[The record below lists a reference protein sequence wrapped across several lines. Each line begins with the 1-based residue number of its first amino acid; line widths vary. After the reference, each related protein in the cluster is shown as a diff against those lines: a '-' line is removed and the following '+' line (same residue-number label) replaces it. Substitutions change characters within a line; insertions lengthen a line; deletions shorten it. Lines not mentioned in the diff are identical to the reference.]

1 MGTRLLSELTC
12 DAFQDDNGTTYS
24 EEVIRV
30 TGLVNYR
37 PTRAVVD
44 TSAIRTNVRKL
55 REKLPA
61 ETGVIAVVKADGYG
75 HGAAESARAAFR
87 EGAIMAAVATPD
99 EALNLR
105 NSGIQQPILVLGPV
119 PMPFLKEAIRQD
131 VTVTIPGVQWAQSA
145 AAELQGIEE
154 TLKTH
159 VKIDTGMGR
168 IGVRSEEEIIELLK
182 ILEGTSAI
190 EVEGIFTHFAT
201 ADEHDTKSTEEQ
213 FRKFNRLAACF
224 PERPKLIHVANSAA
238 ALRFPDFA
246 LDAVRFGIGMY
257 GIAPSEVVARELPFP
272 LERALRLETEIAF
285 VKQMDAEESISYG
298 GTYVSRPGEWIAT
311 LPIGYADGLKRGL
324 RNQHVLVR
332 GQRVPIVGTIC
343 MDQCMIR
350 LPEQLPAGE
359 PVVLL
364 GKQGNEEITMEEWA
378 TRIGTI
384 PYEITV
390 TIARRVQR
398 QYFGD

>member
-1 MGTRLLSELTC
+1 MTES
-12 DAFQDDNGTTYS
+12 F
-24 EEVIRV
+24 
-30 TGLVNYR
+30 NYR

-44 TSAIRTNVRKL
+44 VGAIRANVRNL
-55 REKLPA
+55 RELLPA
-61 ETGVIAVVKADGYG
+61 ETGIIAVVKADGYG
-75 HGAAESARAAFR
+75 HGATESARAAFR

-99 EALNLR
+99 EALDLR
-105 NSGIQQPILVLGPV
+105 EAGIQQPILVLGPV
-119 PMPFLKEAIRQD
+119 PITFLKEAIRQEI
-131 VTVTIPGVQWAQSA
+131 TVTIPGVQWAQA
-145 AAELQGIEE
+145 AADELRGIKES
-154 TLKTH
+154 LNTH

-168 IGVRSEEEIIELLK
+168 IGVRSEQEIVELVK

-190 EVEGIFTHFAT
+190 RVEGIFTHFAT
-201 ADEHDTKSTEEQ
+201 ADEQDTKSTEEQ
-213 FRKFNRLAACF
+213 FRKFNRLVTCF
-224 PERPKLIHVANSAA
+224 PERPKLIHAANSAA

-257 GIAPSEVVARELPFP
+257 GIAPSEVVARELPFQ

-285 VKQMDAEESISYG
+285 VKQVDAKEPISYG
-298 GTYVSRPGEWIAT
+298 GTYVSQPGEWIAT

-324 RNQHVLVR
+324 RNQEVLIR
-332 GQRVPIVGTIC
+332 GKRVPIVGTIC
-343 MDQCMIR
+343 MDQCMVR
-350 LPEQLPAGE
+350 LPERYPEGE

-384 PYEITV
+384 PYEIAV

>member
-1 MGTRLLSELTC
+1 MTATFS
-12 DAFQDDNGTTYS
+12 
-24 EEVIRV
+24 
-30 TGLVNYR
+30 YR

-44 TSAIRTNVRKL
+44 IRAIQANVRNLKE
-55 REKLPA
+55 RLPT

-75 HGAAESARAAFR
+75 HGATESARAAFQA
-87 EGAIMAAVATPD
+87 GAVMAAVATPD
-99 EALNLR
+99 EALALR
-105 NSGIQQPILVLGPV
+105 AAGIRQPILVLGPV
-119 PMPFLKEAIRQD
+119 PKIFLKEAIRQD
-131 VTVTIPGVQWAQSA
+131 IIVTVPGVEWARA
-145 AAELQGIEE
+145 AVEELRGIEE
-154 TLKTH
+154 SLKTH

-168 IGVRSEEEIIELLK
+168 IGLRSEQEIVELIE

-190 EVEGIFTHFAT
+190 RVEGIFTHFAT
-201 ADEHDTKSTEEQ
+201 ADELDTRSTEEQ
-213 FRKFNRLAACF
+213 FAAFNRLVGCF
-224 PERPKLIHVANSAA
+224 PERPQLVHAANSAA

-257 GIAPSEVVARELPFP
+257 GIAPSEVVAQELPFQ

-285 VKQMDAEESISYG
+285 VKQTQANESISYG
-298 GTYVSRPGEWIAT
+298 ATYQAQQGEWIAT

-324 RNQHVLVR
+324 RNQQVLIR
-332 GQRVPIVGTIC
+332 GRRVPIVGTIC
-343 MDQCMIR
+343 MDQCMVR
-350 LPEQLPAGE
+350 LPEPFPVGE

-364 GKQGNEEITMEEWA
+364 GKQGDEEITMEEWA

-384 PYEITV
+384 PYEIAV

>member
-1 MGTRLLSELTC
+1 MTES
-12 DAFQDDNGTTYS
+12 F
-24 EEVIRV
+24 
-30 TGLVNYR
+30 NYR

-44 TSAIRTNVRKL
+44 VGAIRTNVRNL
-55 REKLPA
+55 RELLPA
-61 ETGVIAVVKADGYG
+61 ETGIIAVVKADGYG
-75 HGAAESARAAFR
+75 HGATESARAAFQ
-87 EGAIMAAVATPD
+87 EGAMMAAVATPD
-99 EALNLR
+99 EALALR
-105 NSGIQQPILVLGPV
+105 ESGIQQPILVLGPV
-119 PMPFLKEAIRQD
+119 PITFLKEAIRQEI
-131 VTVTIPGVQWAQSA
+131 TVTIPGVQWAQA
-145 AAELQGIEE
+145 AADALQGIKES
-154 TLKTH
+154 LNTH

-168 IGVRSEEEIIELLK
+168 IGVRSEEEIIELVK

-190 EVEGIFTHFAT
+190 RVEGIFTHFAT
-201 ADEHDTKSTEEQ
+201 ADEQDIKRTEDQ
-213 FRKFNRLAACF
+213 FRSFDRLVTCF
-224 PERPKLIHVANSAA
+224 PKRPKLIHAANSAA
-238 ALRFPDFA
+238 ALRFQDYA

-257 GIAPSEVVARELPFP
+257 GIAPSEVVATELPFQ
-272 LERALRLETEIAF
+272 LERALRLQTEIAF
-285 VKQMDAEESISYG
+285 VKQVQSSEPISYG
-298 GTYVSRPGEWIAT
+298 GTYVAQPGEWIAT

-343 MDQCMIR
+343 MDQCMVR
-350 LPEQLPAGE
+350 LPERYPEGE

-384 PYEITV
+384 PYEIAV

>member
-1 MGTRLLSELTC
+1 M
-12 DAFQDDNGTTYS
+12 
-24 EEVIRV
+24 
-30 TGLVNYR
+30 TGKVNYR
-37 PTRAVVD
+37 PTYAAVD
-44 TSAIRTNVRKL
+44 ISAIRANVRKL
-55 REKLPA
+55 REQLPA
-61 ETGVIAVVKADGYG
+61 ETSVIAVVKADGYG
-75 HGAAESARAAFR
+75 HGAAESARAAFK

-99 EALNLR
+99 EALELR
-105 NSGIQQPILVLGPV
+105 DSGIQQPILVLGPV
-119 PMPFLKEAIRQD
+119 PIAFIKEAIRQD
-131 VTVTIPGVQWAQSA
+131 ITVTIPGVQWAQA
-145 AAELQGIEE
+145 AVAELQGREE

-190 EVEGIFTHFAT
+190 QVEGIFTHFAT
-201 ADEHDTKSTEEQ
+201 ADEQNTESTEEQ
-213 FRKFNRLAACF
+213 FGKFIQLAACF
-224 PERPKLIHVANSAA
+224 PERPKLLHAANSAA

-257 GIAPSEVVARELPFP
+257 GIAPSEVVANELPFQ
-272 LERALRLETEIAF
+272 LERALRLETEITF
-285 VKQMDAEESISYG
+285 VKEVHANDPISYG
-298 GTYVSRPGEWIAT
+298 GTYIAQQDEWIAT

-324 RNQHVLVR
+324 RNQQVLVR
-332 GQRVPIVGTIC
+332 GKRVPIVGTIC

-350 LPEQLPAGE
+350 LPERLPEGE

>member
-1 MGTRLLSELTC
+1 MTES
-12 DAFQDDNGTTYS
+12 F
-24 EEVIRV
+24 
-30 TGLVNYR
+30 NYR

-44 TSAIRTNVRKL
+44 VGAIRANVRNL
-55 REKLPA
+55 RELLPA
-61 ETGVIAVVKADGYG
+61 ETGIIAVVKADGYG
-75 HGAAESARAAFR
+75 HGAAESARAAFQ

-99 EALNLR
+99 EALDLR
-105 NSGIQQPILVLGPV
+105 EAGIQQPILVLGPV
-119 PMPFLKEAIRQD
+119 PITFLKEAIRQEI
-131 VTVTIPGVQWAQSA
+131 TVTIPGVQWAQA
-145 AAELQGIEE
+145 AADELRGIKES
-154 TLKTH
+154 LNTH

-168 IGVRSEEEIIELLK
+168 IGVRSEQEIVELVK

-190 EVEGIFTHFAT
+190 RVEGIFTHFAT
-201 ADEHDTKSTEEQ
+201 ADEQDTKSTEEQ
-213 FRKFNRLAACF
+213 FRKFNRLVTCF
-224 PERPKLIHVANSAA
+224 SERPKLIHAANSAA

-257 GIAPSEVVARELPFP
+257 GIAPSEVVARELPFQ

-285 VKQMDAEESISYG
+285 VKQVDAIEPISYG
-298 GTYVSRPGEWIAT
+298 GTYVSQPGEWIAT

-324 RNQHVLVR
+324 RNQEVLIR
-332 GQRVPIVGTIC
+332 GKCVPIVGTIC
-343 MDQCMIR
+343 MDQCMVR
-350 LPEQLPAGE
+350 LPERYPEGE

-384 PYEITV
+384 PYEIAV

>member
-1 MGTRLLSELTC
+1 MTES
-12 DAFQDDNGTTYS
+12 F
-24 EEVIRV
+24 
-30 TGLVNYR
+30 NYR

-44 TSAIRTNVRKL
+44 VGAIRSNVRNL
-55 REKLPA
+55 RELLPA
-61 ETGVIAVVKADGYG
+61 ETGIIAVVKADGYG
-75 HGAAESARAAFR
+75 HGATESARAAFR

-99 EALNLR
+99 EALDLR
-105 NSGIQQPILVLGPV
+105 EAGIQQPILVLGPV
-119 PMPFLKEAIRQD
+119 PITFLKEAIRQEI
-131 VTVTIPGVQWAQSA
+131 TVTIPGVQWAQA
-145 AAELQGIEE
+145 AADELRGIKES
-154 TLKTH
+154 LNTH

-168 IGVRSEEEIIELLK
+168 IGVRSEQEIVELVK

-190 EVEGIFTHFAT
+190 RVEGIFTHFAT
-201 ADEHDTKSTEEQ
+201 ADEQDTKSTEEQ
-213 FRKFNRLAACF
+213 FRKFNRLVTCF
-224 PERPKLIHVANSAA
+224 PERPKLIHAANSAA

-257 GIAPSEVVARELPFP
+257 GIAPSEVVARELPFQ

-285 VKQMDAEESISYG
+285 VKQVDAKEPISYG
-298 GTYVSRPGEWIAT
+298 GTYVSQSGEWIAT

-324 RNQHVLVR
+324 RNQEVLVR
-332 GQRVPIVGTIC
+332 GKRVPIVGTIC
-343 MDQCMIR
+343 MDQCMVR
-350 LPEQLPAGE
+350 LPERYPEGE

-384 PYEITV
+384 PYEIAV

>member
-1 MGTRLLSELTC
+1 MTES
-12 DAFQDDNGTTYS
+12 F
-24 EEVIRV
+24 
-30 TGLVNYR
+30 NYR

-44 TSAIRTNVRKL
+44 VGAIRSNVRNL
-55 REKLPA
+55 RELLPA
-61 ETGVIAVVKADGYG
+61 ETGIIAVVKADGYG
-75 HGAAESARAAFR
+75 HGATESARAAFR

-99 EALNLR
+99 EALDLR
-105 NSGIQQPILVLGPV
+105 EAGIQQPILVLGPV
-119 PMPFLKEAIRQD
+119 PITFLKEAIRQEI
-131 VTVTIPGVQWAQSA
+131 TVAIPGVQWAQA
-145 AAELQGIEE
+145 AADELRGIKES
-154 TLKTH
+154 LNTH

-168 IGVRSEEEIIELLK
+168 IGVRSEQEIVELVK

-190 EVEGIFTHFAT
+190 RVEGIFTHFAT
-201 ADEHDTKSTEEQ
+201 ADEQDTKSTEEQ
-213 FRKFNRLAACF
+213 FRKFNRLVTCF
-224 PERPKLIHVANSAA
+224 PERPKLIHAANSAA

-257 GIAPSEVVARELPFP
+257 GIAPSEVVARELPFQ

-285 VKQMDAEESISYG
+285 VKQVDAKEPISYG
-298 GTYVSRPGEWIAT
+298 GTYVSQPGEWIAT

-324 RNQHVLVR
+324 LNQEVLIR
-332 GQRVPIVGTIC
+332 GKRVPIVGTIC
-343 MDQCMIR
+343 MDQCMVR
-350 LPEQLPAGE
+350 LPERYPEGE

-384 PYEITV
+384 PYEIAV

>member
-1 MGTRLLSELTC
+1 MTES
-12 DAFQDDNGTTYS
+12 F
-24 EEVIRV
+24 
-30 TGLVNYR
+30 NYR

-44 TSAIRTNVRKL
+44 VGAIRSNVRNL
-55 REKLPA
+55 RELLPA
-61 ETGVIAVVKADGYG
+61 ETGIIAVVKADGYG
-75 HGAAESARAAFR
+75 HGATESARAAFR

-99 EALNLR
+99 EALDLR
-105 NSGIQQPILVLGPV
+105 EAGIQQPILVLGPV
-119 PMPFLKEAIRQD
+119 PITFLKEAIRQEI
-131 VTVTIPGVQWAQSA
+131 TVAIPGVQWAQA
-145 AAELQGIEE
+145 AADELRGIKES
-154 TLKTH
+154 LNTH

-168 IGVRSEEEIIELLK
+168 IGVRSEQEIVELVK

-190 EVEGIFTHFAT
+190 RVEGIFTHFAT
-201 ADEHDTKSTEEQ
+201 ADEQDTKSTEEQ
-213 FRKFNRLAACF
+213 FRKFNRLVTCF
-224 PERPKLIHVANSAA
+224 PERPKLIHAANSAA

-257 GIAPSEVVARELPFP
+257 GIAPSEVVARELPFQ

-285 VKQMDAEESISYG
+285 VKQVDAKEPISYG
-298 GTYVSRPGEWIAT
+298 GTYVSQPGEWIAT

-324 RNQHVLVR
+324 RNQEVLIR
-332 GQRVPIVGTIC
+332 GKRVPIVGTIC
-343 MDQCMIR
+343 MDQCMVR
-350 LPEQLPAGE
+350 LPERYPEGE

-384 PYEITV
+384 PYEIAV

>member
-1 MGTRLLSELTC
+1 MTES
-12 DAFQDDNGTTYS
+12 F
-24 EEVIRV
+24 
-30 TGLVNYR
+30 NYR

-44 TSAIRTNVRKL
+44 VGAIRANVRNL
-55 REKLPA
+55 RELLPA
-61 ETGVIAVVKADGYG
+61 ETGIIAVVKADGYG
-75 HGAAESARAAFR
+75 HGAAESARAAFQ

-99 EALNLR
+99 EALDLR
-105 NSGIQQPILVLGPV
+105 EAGIQQPILVLGPV
-119 PMPFLKEAIRQD
+119 PITFLKEAIRQEI
-131 VTVTIPGVQWAQSA
+131 TVTIPGVQWAQA
-145 AAELQGIEE
+145 AADELRGIKES
-154 TLKTH
+154 LNTH

-168 IGVRSEEEIIELLK
+168 IGVRSEQEIVELVK

-190 EVEGIFTHFAT
+190 RVEGIFTHFAT
-201 ADEHDTKSTEEQ
+201 ADEQDTKSTEEQ
-213 FRKFNRLAACF
+213 FRKFNRLVTCF
-224 PERPKLIHVANSAA
+224 PERPKLIHAANSAA

-257 GIAPSEVVARELPFP
+257 GIAPSEVVARELPFQ

-285 VKQMDAEESISYG
+285 VKQVDAKEPISYG
-298 GTYVSRPGEWIAT
+298 GTYVSQPGEWIAT

-324 RNQHVLVR
+324 RNQEVLIR
-332 GQRVPIVGTIC
+332 GKRVPIVGTIC
-343 MDQCMIR
+343 MDQCMVR
-350 LPEQLPAGE
+350 LPERYPEGE
-359 PVVLL
+359 PVLLL

-384 PYEITV
+384 PYEIAV

>member
-1 MGTRLLSELTC
+1 MTESF
-12 DAFQDDNGTTYS
+12 D
-24 EEVIRV
+24 
-30 TGLVNYR
+30 YR

-44 TSAIRTNVRKL
+44 VSAIRANVRNLKGI
-55 REKLPA
+55 LPA
-61 ETGVIAVVKADGYG
+61 ETGIIAVVKADGYG
-75 HGAAESARAAFR
+75 HGATESVRAAFR
-87 EGAIMAAVATPD
+87 EGAMMAAVATPD
-99 EALNLR
+99 EALALR
-105 NSGIQQPILVLGPV
+105 ESGIQQPILVLGPV
-119 PMPFLKEAIRQD
+119 PITFLKEAIRQEI
-131 VTVTIPGVQWAQSA
+131 TVTIPGVQWAQA
-145 AAELQGIEE
+145 AADALQGIKES
-154 TLKTH
+154 LNTH

-168 IGVRSEEEIIELLK
+168 IGVRSEEEIIELVK

-190 EVEGIFTHFAT
+190 RVEGIFTHFAT
-201 ADEHDTKSTEEQ
+201 ADEQDIKRTEEQ
-213 FRKFNRLAACF
+213 FRSFNKLVTCF
-224 PERPKLIHVANSAA
+224 PERPKLIHAANSAA

-257 GIAPSEVVARELPFP
+257 GIAPSEVVATELPFQ
-272 LERALRLETEIAF
+272 LERALRLQTEIAF
-285 VKQMDAEESISYG
+285 VKQVQSSEPISYG
-298 GTYVSRPGEWIAT
+298 GTYVAQPGEWIAT

-343 MDQCMIR
+343 MDQCMVR
-350 LPEQLPAGE
+350 LPERYPEGE

-384 PYEITV
+384 PYEIAV